1 MYTIVKIAGKQYKTS
16 AGDEII
22 VDKLDGEKGKVEFT
36 DVLLVSDGDKVIVG
50 TPNVSDVKVIGE
62 IVEQIKGDKVRVA
75 KYKAKVRYRRV
86 TGFRPMLTKV
96 KITGISGVE
105 GETKKEIKSKPL
117 KAKKTEKSKVTKV

>member
-1 MYTIVKIAGKQYKTS
+1 MYTIVKIAGKQYKAS
-16 AGDEII
+16 PGDEII

-36 DVLLVSDGDKVIVG
+36 DVLLVSDGDKITVG

-96 KITGISGVE
+96 KITGISGL
-105 GETKKEIKSKPL
+105 GEEKPAKQKAESEKK
-117 KAKKTEKSKVTKV
+117 KAQKA